1 MADGDRIP
9 KVLVVDDEPN
19 IRELV
24 EVALKFHGCAVAVSA
39 SGKDA
44 LHQAEAYEP
53 DLMILD
59 VMLPDMDGF
68 EVCRTL
74 RADGNDVPVIFLTA
88 RDTTSDTIRGLTL
101 GGDDYVTKPFSVEAL
116 VARVRAVLRR
126 TARAPGGE
134 TQPGGTGA
142 LLQVGDLELDEEHWI
157 VRRAGIPVE
166 LSPTEFRLLAYL
178 MRNQGRMLTRQQLL
192 ENVWGWEFAG
202 QSQVVETYVSY
213 LRRKLD
219 PLGPAADP
227 HPARCRVQPARAAG
241 SRAREQMRY
250 TRRQPTGRGRLS
262 LRSRL
267 LAGLITITALFL
279 IVMGVVTTVVLGN
292 IEQDQFN
299 TDLGLTVKE
308 SLSEIAN
315 LQNGYAAAYINLASR
330 IDRDLVRAVGY
341 RQRPAEPAEQPD
353 RQPAGDGVLRAESGP
368 DAVHHLPVR
377 RADPDRDL
385 AAGSTS
391 GPPARTACC
400 RPGRTSCWWRAR
412 TTRSATRSAG

>member
-1 MADGDRIP
+1 MSDGDRIP

-39 SGKDA
+39 TGKDA
-44 LHQAEAYEP
+44 LRQVETYDP

-59 VMLPDMDGF
+59 VMLPDIDGF

-74 RADGNDVPVIFLTA
+74 RSEGNDVPVIFLTA

-126 TARAPGGE
+126 TTRMPGG
-134 TQPGGTGA
+134 GGQLGDA
-142 LLQVGDLELDEEHWI
+142 LLKVGDLELDEEHWV
-157 VRRAGIPVE
+157 VRRSGTQVE

-219 PLGPAADP
+219 PLGPP
-227 HPARCRVQPARAAG
+227 LIHTQ
-241 SRAREQMRY
+241 
-250 TRRQPTGRGRLS
+250 RGVGYS
-262 LRSRL
+262 LRPPPE
-267 LAGLITITALFL
+267 A
-279 IVMGVVTTVVLGN
+279 
-292 IEQDQFN
+292 E
-299 TDLGLTVKE
+299 
-308 SLSEIAN
+308 
-315 LQNGYAAAYINLASR
+315 
-330 IDRDLVRAVGY
+330 RAV
-341 RQRPAEPAEQPD
+341 R
-353 RQPAGDGVLRAESGP
+353 
-368 DAVHHLPVR
+368 
-377 RADPDRDL
+377 
-385 AAGSTS
+385 
-391 GPPARTACC
+391 
-400 RPGRTSCWWRAR
+400 
-412 TTRSATRSAG
+412 

>member
-44 LHQAEAYEP
+44 LHQAEIYEP

-126 TARAPGGE
+126 TTRSPGGE
-134 TQPGGTGA
+134 AQPGGA
-142 LLQVGDLELDEEHWI
+142 DAMLHVGDLELDEEPWI
-157 VRRAGIPVE
+157 VRRAGTQVE

-178 MRNQGRMLTRQQLL
+178 MRNQGRMLPRQQLL
-192 ENVWGWEFAG
+192 ENVGAWEFAG

-219 PLGPAADP
+219 PLGAPLI
-227 HPARCRVQPARAAG
+227 
-241 SRAREQMRY
+241 Y
-250 TRRQPTGRGRLS
+250 TQRG
-262 LRSRL
+262 
-267 LAGLITITALFL
+267 
-279 IVMGVVTTVVLGN
+279 
-292 IEQDQFN
+292 
-299 TDLGLTVKE
+299 
-308 SLSEIAN
+308 
-315 LQNGYAAAYINLASR
+315 
-330 IDRDLVRAVGY
+330 VGY
-341 RQRPAEPAEQPD
+341 SFRP
-353 RQPAGDGVLRAESGP
+353 
-368 DAVHHLPVR
+368 
-377 RADPDRDL
+377 
-385 AAGSTS
+385 
-391 GPPARTACC
+391 PPR
-400 RPGRTSCWWRAR
+400 
-412 TTRSATRSAG
+412 